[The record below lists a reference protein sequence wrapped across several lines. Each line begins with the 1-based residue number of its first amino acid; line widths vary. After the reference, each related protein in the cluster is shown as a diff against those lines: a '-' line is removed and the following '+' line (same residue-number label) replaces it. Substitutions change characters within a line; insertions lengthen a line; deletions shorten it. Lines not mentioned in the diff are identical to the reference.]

1 MGMHEDDSADAPPAE
16 PRAVAEPRAL
26 AEPRVVAEP
35 PALAEPRAK
44 RRPRARGLLVYTA
57 VAALAAA
64 TGVGTTLL
72 VRHITADTATPV
84 ATPAASMNDG
94 AVYNEVEPGVV
105 DVSANLQYLDE
116 TAEGTGFVINA
127 ADGLILT
134 NNHVIDGATSVTVT
148 SVMSGKS
155 YSATVVGYDVPDDI
169 AVLQVKGVK
178 GLRAV
183 TTGDSD
189 ELTIGTDVI
198 ALGNEA
204 GQGGPPAAAAG
215 VISSMDRSIVA
226 SDQSSG
232 LTETLH
238 GMLQT
243 SADIRPGDSGGPLAN
258 ASGQVIGI
266 NTAAGGGGQGM
277 AFAGYAIPINTA
289 MAIAMRI
296 ADDRPDPAIQM
307 GMPAFL
313 GVLLPDSKSSDPEQE
328 AGTGNTG
335 SASPSCLTQESGDD
349 DVPARIAPVSSGALV
364 DGVVCDTAAAE
375 AGLEAGDVI
384 TSFDGRDV
392 ASADDLSSV
401 LDQDHPGAK
410 GMLTW
415 VDVTGGDHSTLV
427 TLGVGPAG

>member
-1 MGMHEDDSADAPPAE
+1 MHEDDSACPQPQ
-16 PRAVAEPRAL
+16 PQR
-26 AEPRVVAEP
+26 
-35 PALAEPRAK
+35 
-44 RRPRARGLLVYTA
+44 RARGLLVYVVVA
-57 VAALAAA
+57 VLAATA
-64 TGVGTTLL
+64 GVGTTFA
-72 VRHITADTATPV
+72 VRAINAAPAPAPTPTTQTA
-84 ATPAASMNDG
+84 MNDS
-94 AVYNEVEPGVV
+94 AVYDKVEPSVV

-127 ADGLILT
+127 ADGIVLT

-148 SVMSGKS
+148 PVTSGRA
-155 YSATVVGYDVPDDI
+155 YPAVVVGYDLDADV
-169 AVLQVKGVK
+169 AVLRIEGAA

-189 ELTIGTDVI
+189 NLTVGTQVL

-204 GQGGPPAAAAG
+204 GQGGPPTVAPG
-215 VISSMDRSIVA
+215 VISSLGRSIVA

-258 ASGQVIGI
+258 AAGQVVGI
-266 NTAAGGGGQGM
+266 DTAAGNGGPGM

-289 MAIAMRI
+289 LALAGQITARRAGPSI
-296 ADDRPDPAIQM
+296 HL

-313 GVLLPDSKSSDPEQE
+313 GVLLPDSASGDPRRQ
-328 AGTGNTG
+328 ASQAQNGTANSTR
-335 SASPSCLTQESGDD
+335 SCLAGDTGTYTA
-349 DVPARIAPVSSGALV
+349 VPAVIAPARGGALV
-364 DGVVCDTAAAE
+364 DGVVCGTPAAQ

-384 TSFDGRDV
+384 TSFGGRSV
-392 ASADDLSSV
+392 ASARALSGF
-401 LDQDHPGAK
+401 LRGDQPGQAAK
-410 GMLTW
+410 LAW
-415 VDVTGGDHSTLV
+415 VAIDGTQHVAQV